1 MLIAVG
7 NEHLKMSMYFPE
19 PPLVTYTRTKNI
31 RDLIFR
37 AQVPKILRRGGLRAP
52 RPPGFF
58 KCGRRSNCALCLH
71 SENATSYTCPV
82 TGQKATITQHIT
94 CQSAGVYMV
103 FCKKNT
109 GICARVKP
117 TYIGMCGEGESSS
130 FTHRLGGHMGTAVQ
144 NSQADT
150 VKPVGKHFRLPGHEP
165 HLVMLPIEI
174 VIPRDPFLLRARE
187 SYNIWKFQTE
197 KRMGICDIEH
207 GLNLDAGQQ

>member
-1 MLIAVG
+1 
-7 NEHLKMSMYFPE
+7 
-19 PPLVTYTRTKNI
+19 
-31 RDLIFR
+31 
-37 AQVPKILRRGGLRAP
+37 
-52 RPPGFF
+52 
-58 KCGRRSNCALCLH
+58 
-71 SENATSYTCPV
+71 
-82 TGQKATITQHIT
+82 
-94 CQSAGVYMV
+94 MV

-150 VKPVGKHFRLPGHEP
+150 VKPVGKHFRLP
-165 HLVMLPIEI
+165 VMLPIEI